1 MNVQD
6 EEMMQKLAF
15 RESLL
20 ISELDSIGNGQ
31 DAKTTPVGGL
41 CLSVE
46 LTEGFV
52 PEAAKQRTTNAEIDC
67 QILQTWQR
75 AKQASLK
82 AKYAPI
88 DGEENDLDRKLQEK
102 LKEYENFLK
111 NEMKANVKKFV
122 VHLSSQFDVGF
133 NGGSRLT
140 AWVDRNLHTLEE
152 KRTEYVSEEDDTS
165 NKENDPIEYNTVN
178 EKTVYVAIQDNKYY
192 LRTTSLKEKFEER
205 KYYSYAKA
213 CHLIGEGANF
223 LLMRYL
229 AITRFTGIIELS
241 ALYINGDMC
250 RNIYDCSGPMMGKV
264 NDEEVEVCKIYR
276 YVIEQCGIEHHC
288 VTVMTVHGRI
298 VTQEWEGCN
307 YILNLNPLLILNK
320 GEDYA
325 YDKFISEK
333 TWMNDME
340 LLSSYLDYKTEAKLK
355 MSTYMSDHPEVKDIL
370 ADYLNNILLL
380 KPENILTFTQDFFES
395 LCPMK
400 LARMGYFEQ
409 NGNNYDKMF

>member
-1 MNVQD
+1 MVEKIPESFEETILYYLRGQEIWPEAPFEVKLGEDKDEYAVENVQEILSD
-6 EEMMQKLAF
+6 
-15 RESLL
+15 LL
-20 ISELDSIGNGQ
+20 L
-31 DAKTTPVGGL
+31 K
-41 CLSVE
+41 VE
-46 LTEGFV
+46 KRI
-52 PEAAKQRTTNAEIDC
+52 ACK
-67 QILQTWQR
+67 
-75 AKQASLK
+75 
-82 AKYAPI
+82 
-88 DGEENDLDRKLQEK
+88 DR
-102 LKEYENFLK
+102 YENLK
-111 NEMKANVKKFV
+111 LWHNQYP
-122 VHLSSQFDVGF
+122 LFD
-133 NGGSRLT
+133 L
-140 AWVDRNLHTLEE
+140 
-152 KRTEYVSEEDDTS
+152 
-165 NKENDPIEYNTVN
+165 NDFIPDFCMELIMN